1 MLPQE
6 IEEGN
11 KEYKRFF
18 KDIKKDRFIELA
30 TQMNWRLNE
39 GNGCAYYYIGVN
51 DDVSIYNKL
60 SSKQIKYS
68 MNILKKLANNNKA
81 TITKT
86 EKNTITY
93 NIWFKVQ
100 IKRIN
105 KVIDY
110 KEYRILLLGDT
121 NTGKSTFLANL
132 IKNKLDVNGNAKNF
146 TINHKHELVSG
157 DTSSI
162 NYYSLIDKNN
172 NYLFF
177 DTPGNSKYIKTL
189 LKIVQSI
196 NFNLVLYFPHL
207 NDNITWEYEDLFL
220 TYFYKFNIHISRV
233 NLKADNNNYPNI
245 NMNEVIKKE
254 LFVNN
259 ILNKLEN
266 IKIINSKVHFTILNT
281 FYSSELGFLLS
292 GYLKSGT
299 IIENQTLFWYTNE
312 KIKVQVISIHNSVS
326 SKESVTGPCT
336 ITLRIKIKNSDYIL
350 KNIKYGFITN
360 INNYCK
366 EDKIKITWEKELNIN
381 INKHEHLICNCNN
394 LKIVL
399 KLQDNY
405 YYSVNNFI
413 FWSFLENQ
421 RIICS
426 NKKNIGIIN
435 LI

>member
-1 MLPQE
+1 MLPPE

-18 KDIKKDRFIELA
+18 KDIKKHRFIELS

-39 GNGCAYYYIGVN
+39 GNGIAYYYIGVN
-51 DDVSIYNKL
+51 DDGTIHNKL

-68 MNILKKLANNNKA
+68 MNTLKKLANHNKA
-81 TITKT
+81 TITKN
-86 EKNTITY
+86 EKNTVDK
-93 NIWFKVQ
+93 NIWFKVE
-100 IKRIN
+100 IKRMD
-105 KVIDY
+105 KVVKY

-132 IKNKLDVNGNAKNF
+132 IKNKLDVNGDAKNY

-162 NYYSLIDKNN
+162 NYYSLIDKEN

-177 DTPGNSKYIKTL
+177 DTPGNPKYIKTL

-207 NDNITWEYEDLFL
+207 NDNINWEYEYLFFR
-220 TYFYKFNIHISRV
+220 YFYNFNIHITTI

-245 NMNEVIKKE
+245 NMNKIIKKE

-259 ILNKLEN
+259 ILNKLDN
-266 IKIINSKVHFTILNT
+266 FTIINSKVHFTILNT

-299 IIENQTLFWYTNE
+299 IIENQTLFWYTNQ
-312 KIKVQVISIHNSVS
+312 KIKVQVISIHDSVS
-326 SKESVTGPCT
+326 SKDTVAGPCT
-336 ITLRIKIKNSDYIL
+336 ITLRVKIKNPEDAL

-360 INNYCK
+360 INNYYV
-366 EDKIKITWEKELNIN
+366 EDKIKITWEKDLYLNKN
-381 INKHEHLICNCNN
+381 EHLICNCNN
-394 LKIVL
+394 LKIIL
-399 KLQDNY
+399 KLQNNY
-405 YYSVNNFI
+405 YYSVNNFT

-421 RIICS
+421 RIVCS
-426 NKKNIGIIN
+426 NKKIIGVIN
-435 LI
+435 FI

>member
-1 MLPQE
+1 MLPPE

-11 KEYKRFF
+11 KEYKRVF
-18 KDIKKDRFIELA
+18 KDIKKIRFIELS

-39 GNGCAYYYIGVN
+39 GNGIAYYYIGVEDN
-51 DDVSIYNKL
+51 GTIYNKL

-68 MNILKKLANNNKA
+68 MNTLKKLANHNKA
-81 TITKT
+81 TITKN
-86 EKNTITY
+86 EKNTINN
-93 NIWFKVQ
+93 NIWFKVE
-100 IKRIN
+100 IKRID
-105 KVIDY
+105 KVVKY

-132 IKNKLDVNGNAKNF
+132 IKNKLDNKGDAKNH

-162 NYYSLIDKNN
+162 NYYSLIDKEN

-207 NDNITWEYEDLFL
+207 NDNITWEYEYLFFN
-220 TYFYKFNIHISRV
+220 YFHKLNIHISTV
-233 NLKADNNNYPNI
+233 NLKADDNNYPNI
-245 NMNEVIKKE
+245 NMNEIIKKE

-266 IKIINSKVHFTILNT
+266 ITIFNSKVHFTILNT

-299 IIENQTLFWYTNE
+299 IIENQTLIWYTNE
-312 KIKVQVISIHNSVS
+312 KINVQVISIHDSVF
-326 SKESVTGPCT
+326 SKDTVTGPCT
-336 ITLRIKIKNSDYIL
+336 ITLRVKIKNPEHIL
-350 KNIKYGFITN
+350 KNLKYGFITN
-360 INNYCK
+360 INRYYK
-366 EDKIKITWEKELNIN
+366 ENKIKITWEKDLNV
-381 INKHEHLICNCNN
+381 NKNEHLICNCNN

-399 KLQDNY
+399 KLQDNN
-405 YYSVNNFI
+405 YYSINNFT

-426 NKKNIGIIN
+426 NKKVIGIIN
-435 LI
+435 LT